1 MGFLDK
7 LFGKKQ
13 ASGEEIENLAPQKDD
28 RPIDTLFVENFK
40 EKGGKFL
47 YCENKSEILDY
58 LQKIFSEN
66 VWESAYCFD
75 DELIKF
81 LNVASIVL
89 DENARVFVTGCE
101 HLLAQEGS
109 MLFSSNQLKE
119 RKLDKYPNNFVVLA
133 RIEQLKENKDQ
144 ALTSIKQ
151 RFKNNLP
158 TNISAIADYLP
169 EKKEE
174 DFLNYGNNNSKNLY
188 LLLLED

>member
-7 LFGKKQ
+7 LFGRKKP
-13 ASGEEIENLAPQKDD
+13 SGVEYENLTPQKDD

-47 YCENKSEILDY
+47 YGENKSEILDY

-66 VWESAYCFD
+66 VWESAYCIN
-75 DELIKF
+75 DELIKY
-81 LNVASIVL
+81 LDVASITI
-89 DENARVFVTGCE
+89 DKDAAVFVTDCE
-101 HLLAQEGS
+101 YLLAQEGS
-109 MLFSSNQLKE
+109 ILFSSNQLKE
-119 RKLDKYPNNFVVLA
+119 RKLDDYPKNFVVLA
-133 RIEQLKENKDQ
+133 RLDQLKANKDQ
-144 ALTSIKQ
+144 ALSSIKQ
-151 RFKNNLP
+151 KFKNNLP

-169 EKKEE
+169 EKKYE

>member
-7 LFGKKQ
+7 LFGRKQ
-13 ASGEEIENLAPQKDD
+13 PSGAGKENLDPHKDD

-47 YCENKSEILDY
+47 YCESISEFLGY
-58 LQKIFSEN
+58 LQNIFSEN
-66 VWESAYCFD
+66 MWESAYCFD
-75 DELIKF
+75 DELIKY
-81 LNVASIVL
+81 LNVASISL
-89 DENARVFVTGCE
+89 DEKASVFVTSCE

-109 MLFSSNQLKE
+109 ILFSSNQLKE
-119 RKLDKYPNNFVVLA
+119 RKLDAYPNNFIVLA
-133 RIEQLKENKDQ
+133 RLEQLKINKDQ
-144 ALTSIKQ
+144 ALVSIKQ

-169 EKKEE
+169 EKKDE